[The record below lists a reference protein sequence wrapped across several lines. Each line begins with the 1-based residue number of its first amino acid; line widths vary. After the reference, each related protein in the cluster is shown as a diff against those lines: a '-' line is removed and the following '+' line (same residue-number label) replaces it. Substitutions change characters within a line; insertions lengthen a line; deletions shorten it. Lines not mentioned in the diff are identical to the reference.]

1 MWLLSCSIVIGS
13 QGYLELAA
21 APGRAEGKA
30 DGGWL
35 IDMFVSEHPYVPH
48 AAACFA
54 YLVKRRMALR

>member
-1 MWLLSCSIVIGS
+1 MWLLSYSIVIGS

-35 IDMFVSEHPYVPH
+35 IDIFVSEHP
-48 AAACFA
+48 
-54 YLVKRRMALR
+54 